1 MDQKDVKQAVPLR
14 LNLDLLEQASAAA
27 MDLAS
32 VYEKPLAGG
41 RSSIGTHMRHVVDH
55 YDCLISGLADGRI
68 DYYTRNRDHL
78 LESDSRRV
86 VSAFERIRD
95 ALQDANFPSLDT
107 PLKVGTGGPDQED
120 GEPGWATSSV
130 RRELAFVLSH
140 TLHHL
145 AMIRGMALE
154 LGVDLGG
161 QVGVAHSTLKH
172 RDGSEG
178 ATGTTPSGSS

>member
-1 MDQKDVKQAVPLR
+1 MDQRDVTQAVPLR
-14 LNLDLLEQASAAA
+14 LNLDLLEQAAAA
-27 MDLAS
+27 AKDLAS
-32 VYEKPLAGG
+32 IYETPLPGG

-55 YDCLISGLADGRI
+55 YDCLLSGLAEGRI
-68 DYYTRNRDHL
+68 DYYTRNRDSL

-95 ALQDANFPSLDT
+95 TLADVNFPSLDT
-107 PLKVGTGGPDQED
+107 PLEVGTGGPDQED
-120 GEPGWATSSV
+120 GERGWAPSSV

-172 RDGSEG
+172 RRG
-178 ATGTTPSGSS
+178 ATSTTLPGSG